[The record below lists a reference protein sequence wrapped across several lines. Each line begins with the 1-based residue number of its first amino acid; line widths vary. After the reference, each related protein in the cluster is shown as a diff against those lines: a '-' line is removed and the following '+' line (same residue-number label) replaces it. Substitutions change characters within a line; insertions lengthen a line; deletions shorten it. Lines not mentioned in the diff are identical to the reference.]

1 MIYYS
6 DYEVVGIVSRV
17 NGVNGESNERSECI
31 RIGKFRL
38 GDKIRLKD
46 KGHDYVLSNSEYY
59 NDLKDYKFSIVRFDL
74 EDSTQCIKVYN
85 GTYEEWKHDYDLYRQ
100 YRTPMRK
107 SVWLTLKEVEKAYT
121 KEEAIE
127 KIKELVDKIK
137 K

>member
-6 DYEVVGIVSRV
+6 DYEIGVV
-17 NGVNGESNERSECI
+17 NAERDERRECI

-38 GDKIRLKD
+38 GDKIKLKD
-46 KGHDYVLSNSEYY
+46 RGHDYVLSNSDHY
-59 NDLKDYKFSIVRFDL
+59 NQLKDYKFSIVRFDL

-85 GTYEEWKHDYDLYRQ
+85 GTYEEWERDYDLYKQ
-100 YRTPMRK
+100 YRTPTK
-107 SVWLTLKEVEKAYT
+107 LSVWLTLKEVEQAYT

>member
-6 DYEVVGIVSRV
+6 DYEIIGVVSRV

-38 GDKIRLKD
+38 GDKIKLKD
-46 KGHDYVLSNSEYY
+46 KGHDYVLSNSEHYS
-59 NDLKDYKFSIVRFDL
+59 DLKDYKFSIVGFDL
-74 EDSTQCIKVYN
+74 EDSTQCIKAYN
-85 GTYEEWKHDYDLYRQ
+85 GTCEEWERDYDLYRR

>member
-6 DYEVVGIVSRV
+6 DYEVGIVSRV
-17 NGVNGESNERSECI
+17 NGVNGERDERRECI

-38 GDKIRLKD
+38 GDKIKLKD
-46 KGHDYVLSNSEYY
+46 KGHDYLLSSSNYY
-59 NDLKDYKFSIVRFDL
+59 SQLKDYNFSIIRFDL

-100 YRTPMRK
+100 YRTPMRQ
-107 SVWLTLKEVEKAYT
+107 SVWLTLKEIEKDYT